1 MSQIAAESHVPS
13 TASAAFS
20 AGRPDP
26 SVRAAVWSMLTT
38 LHAAPPYGQ
47 QRREERFP
55 YPRLVHIMP
64 LDSDGRPLAQGERTG
79 VGKHISTRGLGFY
92 HLGPLHERL
101 AIVTV
106 ECTQQP
112 WKRFLM
118 QLRWCRF
125 VGHNWY
131 ESGGRFLR
139 LLPEDLDPRQGLPA
153 EVSCPTRRGDAPNA

>member
-1 MSQIAAESHVPS
+1 MSRVVAESHFPS
-13 TASAAFS
+13 TGSEVFS

-38 LHAAPPYGQ
+38 LHASPPYGQ

-55 YPRLVHIMP
+55 YPRLVHIVP

-139 LLPEDLDPRQGLPA
+139 LLPDGLDPHQELTPEEWREP
-153 EVSCPTRRGDAPNA
+153 RRRDAHSA